1 MGSGEPDLLTRDILS
16 RGGPGRLVGID
27 AAMRP
32 LRSSPPLVCPPGET
46 ARDSGSDLLRAEAE
60 LGGTH
65 PLVGLLGRIEEV
77 TAQLVALTALQ
88 GAGIVFASG
97 GADFGLAVAAGSAV
111 GQIVCGCRVWA
122 FRARRRELCLEL
134 IVAGREA
141 LPLACVQREVS
152 RLRERRTLLQ
162 LAGSLEEMLATATR
176 PLDRDPRNLPF
187 FDVRVIRKVA
197 MELQDVASQ
206 LRDAAPGVRGV
217 AEVELLLTS
226 AGTPLYG
233 AEVEPLRQELGR
245 ARYLLGFRV

>member
-1 MGSGEPDLLTRDILS
+1 M
-16 RGGPGRLVGID
+16 D
-27 AAMRP
+27 AAMR
-32 LRSSPPLVCPPGET
+32 LFRSSPPLVSPRGEA
-46 ARDSGSDLLRAEAE
+46 ARDSESDLLTAEAA
-60 LGGTH
+60 LGGAH
-65 PLVGLLGRIEEV
+65 PLVGLLHRIEEV
-77 TAQLVALTALQ
+77 ITQLVAVTALQ

-97 GADFGLAVAAGSAV
+97 GSDFGLAVAAGSAV

-141 LPLACVQREVS
+141 LPLACVQTEAS
-152 RLRERRTLLQ
+152 HLRDRRTSLQ
-162 LAGSLEEMLATATR
+162 LAASVEEILAPASRSLGPHPR
-176 PLDRDPRNLPF
+176 DVPL

-197 MELQDVASQ
+197 PELRDVVSQ

-245 ARYLLGFRV
+245 ARYLLGFCI